1 MKFYDS
7 IGPNPRVVRMAMA
20 EKGISLPT
28 ETIDIMAGA
37 NRSGDY
43 IKKVPAGG
51 TPALELDDGR
61 IVSEITVIAEY
72 LEDRHPTPAIIGTTA
87 EERAETRK
95 WVRII
100 DLGYCEPM
108 ANGFRATEGRPMFT
122 GRFPLSSESGGQELK
137 AIAAQKLQWLDGL
150 MQARGPGDFIC
161 GDRFTLAD
169 ILLFCFMEFGGQVGQ
184 PMPDG
189 LAWIPGWRAR
199 VAARPSAA
207 A

>member
-1 MKFYDS
+1 MKLYDS

-20 EKGISLPT
+20 EKGITLPS
-28 ETIDIMAGA
+28 ETIDILAGV
-37 NRSGDY
+37 NRSSDY

-72 LEDRHPTPAIIGTTA
+72 LEDIQPAPAIIGTTPEA
-87 EERAETRK
+87 RAETRK

-108 ANGFRATEGRPMFT
+108 ANGFRATEGRPMFEA
-122 GRFPLSSESGGQELK
+122 RFPVMSLDGGAELK
-137 AIAAQKLQWLDGL
+137 AIAAKKLLWLDNL
-150 MQARGPGDFIC
+150 MSGDFVC

-169 ILLFCFMEFGGQVGQ
+169 ILLFCFVEFGAQVGQ
-184 PMPDG
+184 PLPAG
-189 LAWIPGWRAR
+189 AKWLPGWHAR

>member
-7 IGPNPRVVRMAMA
+7 VGPNPHVVRMVMA
-20 EKGISLPT
+20 EKGISLPS
-28 ETIDIMAGA
+28 ETIDIRAGA

-61 IVSEITVIAEY
+61 IISEITVIAEY
-72 LEDRHPTPAIIGTTA
+72 LEELHPTPALVGTTA

-100 DLGYCEPM
+100 DLGYVEPM
-108 ANGFRATEGRPMFT
+108 ANGFRATQGRPMFN
-122 GRFPLSSESGGQELK
+122 GRFPLASESAGEELK
-137 AIAAQKLQWLDGL
+137 ALAAKKLIWLDGL
-150 MQARGPGDFIC
+150 MGSDFIC

-169 ILLFCFMEFGGQVGQ
+169 ILLFCFIEFGAVVGQ
-184 PMPDG
+184 PLPEG
-189 LAWIPGWRAR
+189 LAWIPAWRAR

>member
-1 MKFYDS
+1 MKLYDS

-20 EKGISLPT
+20 EKGMTLPT
-28 ETIDIMAGA
+28 ETIDIMAGV

-43 IKKVPAGG
+43 IKKVPAGS

-61 IVSEITVIAEY
+61 IISEITVIAEY
-72 LEDRHPTPAIIGTTA
+72 LEEIHPTPAIIGTTA

-108 ANGFRATEGRPMFT
+108 ANGFRATQGRPMFEP
-122 GRFPLSSESGGQELK
+122 RFPIMSDSGGDELK
-137 AIAAQKLQWLDGL
+137 ALAAKKLLWLDGL
-150 MQARGPGDFIC
+150 MKGEFVC

-169 ILLFCFMEFGGQVGQ
+169 ILLFCFIEFGAQVGQ
-184 PMPDG
+184 PLPDG
-189 LAWIPGWRAR
+189 LTWLPAWHKR

>member
-1 MKFYDS
+1 MKLYDS

-20 EKGISLPT
+20 EKGISLPS
-28 ETIDIMAGA
+28 ETIDIMAGV

-43 IKKVPAGG
+43 IKKVPAGS
-51 TPALELDDGR
+51 TPALELDDGS

-72 LEDRHPTPAIIGTTA
+72 LEEIHPAPAIIGSTP
-87 EERAETRK
+87 EERAETRR

-100 DLGYCEPM
+100 DLGYCETM
-108 ANGFRATEGRPMFT
+108 ANGFRATQGRPMFEP
-122 GRFPLSSESGGQELK
+122 RFPIMSESGGEELK
-137 AIAAQKLQWLDGL
+137 ALAAKKLAWLDGL
-150 MQARGPGDFIC
+150 MKGEFVC

-169 ILLFCFMEFGGQVGQ
+169 ILLFCFVEFGAQVGQ
-184 PMPDG
+184 PLPAG
-189 LAWIPGWRAR
+189 LTWLPAWRDR

>member
-20 EKGISLPT
+20 EKGMSLLT

-61 IVSEITVIAEY
+61 TVSEITVIAEY
-72 LEDRHPTPAIIGTTA
+72 LEEVQPAPAIIGTTP
-87 EERAETRK
+87 EERAETRR

-100 DLGYCEPM
+100 DLGYCETM
-108 ANGFRATEGRPMFT
+108 ANGFRATQGRPMFE
-122 GRFPLSSESGGQELK
+122 RGGEELK
-137 AIAAQKLQWLDGL
+137 ALAAKKLQWLDAL
-150 MQARGPGDFIC
+150 MSGDFVC

-169 ILLFCFMEFGGQVGQ
+169 ILLFGFIEFGAQVGQ
-184 PMPDG
+184 PLPDG
-189 LAWIPGWRAR
+189 LTWLPAWHKR

>member
-7 IGPNPRVVRMAMA
+7 VGPNPHVVRMVMA
-20 EKGISLPT
+20 EKGISLPS
-28 ETIDIMAGA
+28 ETIDIRAGA

-61 IVSEITVIAEY
+61 IISEITVIAEY
-72 LEDRHPTPAIIGTTA
+72 LEELHPAPALVGTTA

-100 DLGYCEPM
+100 DLGYVEPM
-108 ANGFRATEGRPMFT
+108 ANGFRATQGRPMFN
-122 GRFPLSSESGGQELK
+122 GRFPLASESAGEELK
-137 AIAAQKLQWLDGL
+137 AIAAKKLVWLDGL
-150 MQARGPGDFIC
+150 MTGDFIC

-169 ILLFCFMEFGGQVGQ
+169 ILLFCFIEFGAVVGQ
-184 PMPDG
+184 PLPDG
-189 LAWIPGWRAR
+189 LAWIPAWHAR
-199 VAARPSAA
+199 VAARASAA

>member
-1 MKFYDS
+1 MKLYDS

-20 EKGISLPT
+20 EKGITLPT
-28 ETIDIMAGA
+28 ETIDIMAGV

-43 IKKVPAGG
+43 IKKVPAGS

-72 LEDRHPTPAIIGTTA
+72 LEEIHPAPAIIGITP

-100 DLGYCEPM
+100 DLGYCETM
-108 ANGFRATEGRPMFT
+108 ANGFRATQGRPMFEP
-122 GRFPLSSESGGQELK
+122 RFPIMSESGGEELK
-137 AIAAQKLQWLDGL
+137 ALAAKKLLWLDGL
-150 MQARGPGDFIC
+150 MKGEFVC

-169 ILLFCFMEFGGQVGQ
+169 ILLFCFIEFGAQVGQ
-184 PMPDG
+184 PLPDG
-189 LAWIPGWRAR
+189 LTWLPAWHKR